1 MVVFHLLSVLSH
13 VTWRGETNLF
23 VKPCSHQMTVT
34 AKAMSLQFKL
44 LIQIQKVQIQL
55 YFYLSFNRSESEST
69 RKLLNC
75 HWFCCCVCFS
85 RCEQRIQL
93 ILSMDDSIDKGT
105 LNLPLELQR
114 KILHVSLRICH
125 SWALFLVNPSISIG
139 HLLKVVQNCWME
151 ILQTNDCIEKC

>member
-1 MVVFHLLSVLSH
+1 MVVFHLLSVLSL

-114 KILHVSLRICH
+114 KILHVSPNLSQLSFVPCKSFNINRPSVKIC
-125 SWALFLVNPSISIG
+125 AK
-139 HLLKVVQNCWME
+139 LLEGN
-151 ILQTNDCIEKC
+151 ITNKWVHRKC